1 MNELDDIYQ
10 EIVLE
15 HSRKPRNFRKLE
27 EADRIQEGYNP
38 LCGDQYT
45 IYVSM
50 DGDTISDISFQGV
63 GCAISKASASMMT
76 EEVIGKTK
84 NQASRIFEAFRSMI
98 TKDNENITEELGD
111 IEVLQGVS
119 QYATR
124 IKCAT
129 LSCHAIQAE
138 LDEQDGDISTEQV

>member
-1 MNELDDIYQ
+1 MSELDDIYQ

-15 HSRKPRNFRKLE
+15 HSRKPRNFRKID
-27 EADRIQEGYNP
+27 EADQVQEGYNP

-45 IYVSM
+45 IYISM
-50 DGDTISDISFQGV
+50 DGDTVSDISFQGT

-84 NQASRIFEAFRSMI
+84 NQATRIFEAFRSMI
-98 TKDNENITEELGD
+98 TKDNENVKEDLGD

-119 QYATR
+119 EYPTR

-129 LSCHAIQAE
+129 LSWHAMHAAVEDQE
-138 LDEQDGDISTEQV
+138 GDISTEKV

>member
-27 EADRIQEGYNP
+27 DADSVQEGYNP

-45 IYVSM
+45 IYISM
-50 DGDTISDISFQGV
+50 DGDTIADISFQGA
-63 GCAISKASASMMT
+63 GCAISKSSASMMT
-76 EEVIGKTK
+76 EELIGKTK

-98 TKDNENITEELGD
+98 TKNNENITEELGD
-111 IEVLQGVS
+111 IEVLQGIS
-119 QYATR
+119 QYPTR

-129 LSCHAIQAE
+129 LSWHAMHAA

>member
-45 IYVSM
+45 IYISI
-50 DGDTISDISFQGV
+50 DGDTISDISFQGA

-76 EEVIGKTK
+76 EELIGKTK

-119 QYATR
+119 QYPTR

-129 LSCHAIQAE
+129 LSWHAMHAA

>member
-10 EIVLE
+10 EIVVE

-27 EADRIQEGYNP
+27 EAERIQEGYYP

-119 QYATR
+119 QYPTR

-129 LSCHAIQAE
+129 LSWHAMHAA

>member
-10 EIVLE
+10 EIVLD
-15 HSRKPRNFRKLE
+15 HSRKPRNFKKIE
-27 EADRIQEGYNP
+27 DADHVQEGYNP

-45 IYVSM
+45 IYMSF
-50 DGDTISDISFQGV
+50 DGDLISDIAFQGV

-84 NQASRIFEAFRSMI
+84 NEASRIFEAFRSMI
-98 TKDNENITEELGD
+98 TKDKEYEPEELGD
-111 IEVLQGVS
+111 IVALQGVS
-119 QYATR
+119 KYPTR

-129 LSCHAIQAE
+129 LSWHAMRVA
-138 LDEQDGDISTEQV
+138 LTEQEGNVSTEQA

>member
-10 EIVLE
+10 DIVLE

-45 IYVSM
+45 IYISI
-50 DGDTISDISFQGV
+50 DGDTISDISFQGA

-76 EEVIGKTK
+76 EELIGKTK

-119 QYATR
+119 QYPTR

-129 LSCHAIQAE
+129 LSWHAMHAA

>member
-15 HSRKPRNFRKLE
+15 HSRKPRNFRKQE

-45 IYVSM
+45 IYISI
-50 DGDTISDISFQGV
+50 DGDTISDISFQGA

-76 EEVIGKTK
+76 EELIGKTK

-98 TKDNENITEELGD
+98 TKNNENITEELGD
-111 IEVLQGVS
+111 IEVLQGIS
-119 QYATR
+119 QYPTR

-129 LSCHAIQAE
+129 LSWHAMHAA